1 MEPKDALQEFKEIF
15 AMTSAEEQRITQIL
29 GQLWESEDDV
39 IDIADMTHRVDPPP
53 IRYTIPNIYV

>member
-1 MEPKDALQEFKEIF
+1 MEPEQALHEFKDMF
-15 AMTSAEEQRITQIL
+15 PMTSVEEQRILQIL

-53 IRYTIPNIYV
+53 IRYTIPNVYV

>member
-1 MEPKDALQEFKEIF
+1 MELEQALHEFKDMF
-15 AMTSAEEQRITQIL
+15 PMTSAEEQRIMQIL

-39 IDIADMTHRVDPPP
+39 IDIADKTHRVDPRS